1 MKEESLST
9 STHDVS
15 IKPKKKRTVKNIQ
28 QCMFTYI
35 DVLFKIISVK
45 DPNIE

>member
-15 IKPKKKRTVKNIQ
+15 IKPKERTVKNIQ